1 MKQIIEFIP
10 IALFVGVYFATDD
23 VFLATIV
30 LMAGVCVQVGYEYV
44 TTKQVSKQTQVI
56 FWAAIVLGGA
66 TIFFR
71 NEQFLFWKP
80 TVVNWLFCLVLVV
93 THFFSRENLLKRI
106 LSTQLTLPDHVW
118 VTLSFGWAVAF
129 FIQGTLNLI
138 VAYNFSLDFWVTY
151 KLAGG
156 LGLTLVYIVIT
167 MTYLVQGGYLNEED
181 TPGDSTVPVPDK
193 APSNELTNKAHNK
206 NNPNS
211 GTE

>member
-30 LMAGVCVQVGYEYV
+30 LMAGICVQVGYEYGM
-44 TTKQVSKQTQVI
+44 TKEVSKQTQVI
-56 FWAAIVLGGA
+56 FWVAIVLGGA

-106 LSTQLTLPDHVW
+106 LGSQLTLPDHVW

-151 KLAGG
+151 KLVGG
-156 LGLTLVYIVIT
+156 IGLTLIYIIIT
-167 MTYLVQGGYLNEED
+167 MTYLVRGGYLNDDD
-181 TPGDSTVPVPDK
+181 TATQSDTVAPDSETAENTTHKPKP
-193 APSNELTNKAHNK
+193 
-206 NNPNS
+206 

>member
-30 LMAGVCVQVGYEYV
+30 LMAGICVQVGYEYSM
-44 TTKQVSKQTQVI
+44 TKEVSKQTQVI
-56 FWAAIVLGGA
+56 FWVAIVLGGA

-80 TVVNWLFCLVLVV
+80 TVVNWLFCLVLIV
-93 THFFSRENLLKRI
+93 TLFFSRENLLKRI
-106 LSTQLTLPDHVW
+106 LGSQLALPDHVW

-138 VAYNFSLDFWVTY
+138 VAYNFSLDFWITY
-151 KLAGG
+151 KLVGG
-156 LGLTLVYIVIT
+156 LGLTLIYIIIT
-167 MTYLVQGGYLNEED
+167 MTYLVRGGYLSDDD
-181 TPGDSTVPVPDK
+181 TATQSDTVAPDSETAENITHKPKPGTK
-193 APSNELTNKAHNK
+193 
-206 NNPNS
+206 
-211 GTE
+211 

>member
-30 LMAGVCVQVGYEYV
+30 LMAGICVQVGYEYGM
-44 TTKQVSKQTQVI
+44 TKEVSKQTQVI
-56 FWAAIVLGGA
+56 FWVAIVLGGA

-93 THFFSRENLLKRI
+93 AHFFSRENLLKRI
-106 LSTQLTLPDHVW
+106 LGSQLALPDHVW
-118 VTLSFGWAVAF
+118 VTLSSGWAVAF

-151 KLAGG
+151 KLVGG
-156 LGLTLVYIVIT
+156 IGLTLIYIIIT
-167 MTYLVQGGYLNEED
+167 MTYLVRGGYLNDDD
-181 TPGDSTVPVPDK
+181 TATQSDIVAPDSET
-193 APSNELTNKAHNK
+193 AENIAHK
-206 NNPNS
+206 PKP

>member
-30 LMAGVCVQVGYEYV
+30 LMAGICVQVGYEYGM
-44 TTKQVSKQTQVI
+44 TKEVSKQTQVI
-56 FWAAIVLGGA
+56 FWVAIVLGGA

-93 THFFSRENLLKRI
+93 AHFFSRENLLKRI
-106 LSTQLTLPDHVW
+106 LGSHLALPDHVW
-118 VTLSFGWAVAF
+118 VMLSFGWAVAF

-151 KLAGG
+151 KLVGG
-156 LGLTLVYIVIT
+156 IGLTLIYIIIT
-167 MTYLVQGGYLNEED
+167 MTYLVRGGYLND
-181 TPGDSTVPVPDK
+181 NDMATQSDIVAPDSETAENITHKPKP
-193 APSNELTNKAHNK
+193 
-206 NNPNS
+206 

>member
-30 LMAGVCVQVGYEYV
+30 LMAGICVQVGYEYGM
-44 TTKQVSKQTQVI
+44 TKEVSKQTQVI
-56 FWAAIVLGGA
+56 FWVAIVLGGA

-80 TVVNWLFCLVLVV
+80 TVVNWLFCLVLIVA
-93 THFFSRENLLKRI
+93 HFFSRENLLKRI
-106 LSTQLTLPDHVW
+106 LGSHLALPDHVW

-151 KLAGG
+151 KLVGG
-156 LGLTLVYIVIT
+156 IGLTLIYIIIT
-167 MTYLVQGGYLNEED
+167 MPYLVRGGYLNDND
-181 TPGDSTVPVPDK
+181 TATQSDNVAPDSETAEHITHKPKP
-193 APSNELTNKAHNK
+193 
-206 NNPNS
+206 

>member
-1 MKQIIEFIP
+1 VKQIIEFIP

-30 LMAGVCVQVGYEYV
+30 LMAGICVQVGYEYGM
-44 TTKQVSKQTQVI
+44 TKEVSKQTQVI
-56 FWAAIVLGGA
+56 FWVAIVLGGA

-106 LSTQLTLPDHVW
+106 LGSQLTLPDHVW

-151 KLAGG
+151 KLVGG
-156 LGLTLVYIVIT
+156 IGLTLIYIIIT
-167 MTYLVQGGYLNEED
+167 MTYLVRGGYLNDDD
-181 TPGDSTVPVPDK
+181 TATQSDTVAPDSETAENTTHKPKP
-193 APSNELTNKAHNK
+193 
-206 NNPNS
+206 

>member
-30 LMAGVCVQVGYEYV
+30 LMAGICVQVGYEYGM
-44 TTKQVSKQTQVI
+44 TKEVSKQTQVI
-56 FWAAIVLGGA
+56 FWVAIVLGGA

-106 LSTQLTLPDHVW
+106 LGSQLTLPDHVW

-151 KLAGG
+151 KLVGG
-156 LGLTLVYIVIT
+156 IGLTLIYIIIT
-167 MTYLVQGGYLNEED
+167 MTYLVRGGYLNDDD
-181 TPGDSTVPVPDK
+181 TATQSDTVAPDSETAENITHKPKP
-193 APSNELTNKAHNK
+193 
-206 NNPNS
+206 

>member
-1 MKQIIEFIP
+1 VKQIIEFIP

-30 LMAGVCVQVGYEYV
+30 LMAGICVQVGYEYGM
-44 TTKQVSKQTQVI
+44 TKEVSKQTQVI
-56 FWAAIVLGGA
+56 FWVAIVLGGA

-93 THFFSRENLLKRI
+93 AHFFSRENLLKRI
-106 LSTQLTLPDHVW
+106 LGSHLALPDHVW
-118 VTLSFGWAVAF
+118 VMLSFGWAVAF

-151 KLAGG
+151 KLVGG
-156 LGLTLVYIVIT
+156 IGLTLIYIIIT
-167 MTYLVQGGYLNEED
+167 MTYLVRGGYLNDND
-181 TPGDSTVPVPDK
+181 TATQSDIVAPDSETAENITHKPKP
-193 APSNELTNKAHNK
+193 
-206 NNPNS
+206 